1 MELLFQEVVAA
12 ASYSLVGLAL
22 MAVGYIVID
31 ILTPGKLR
39 TLIWEERNRNAS
51 LLLTSNILGLG
62 LIVVGAIW
70 ASHGDLVR
78 GLIATAIF
86 GLIGIAAMTLSF
98 VVLDLLTPGKLGEI
112 VTCPDHHPAVWVNCG
127 MHVAVG
133 GMVAMALS

>member
-1 MELLFQEVVAA
+1 MPLLFEEALAA
-12 ASYSLVGLAL
+12 MAYSLVGLSL

-31 ILTPGKLR
+31 LLTPGKLR
-39 TLIWEERNRNAS
+39 ELIWTERNRNAA

-62 LIVVGAIW
+62 IIVVGAIW

-78 GLIATAIF
+78 GLIATLLF
-86 GLIGIAAMTLSF
+86 GLIGIGAMALSF
-98 VVLDLLTPGKLGEI
+98 VLLDLMTPGNLGEI

-127 MHVAVG
+127 MHIAVG